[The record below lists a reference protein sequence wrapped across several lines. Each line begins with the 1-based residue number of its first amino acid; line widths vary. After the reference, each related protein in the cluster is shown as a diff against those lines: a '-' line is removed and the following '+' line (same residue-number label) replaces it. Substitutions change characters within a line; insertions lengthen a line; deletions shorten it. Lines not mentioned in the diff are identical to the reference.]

1 MCLKYLMTILSLIL
15 TEIDG
20 EKVWHNGSMFS
31 ESRFC
36 GNICK

>member
-1 MCLKYLMTILSLIL
+1 MTIFDYLVL

-20 EKVWHNGSMFS
+20 EKFGTMFGVF
-31 ESRFC
+31 ESGFC